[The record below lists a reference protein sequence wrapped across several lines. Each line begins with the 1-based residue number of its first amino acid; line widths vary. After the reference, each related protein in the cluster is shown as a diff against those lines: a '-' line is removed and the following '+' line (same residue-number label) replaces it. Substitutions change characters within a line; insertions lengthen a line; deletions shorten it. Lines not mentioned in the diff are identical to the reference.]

1 MILNYFFKKHF
12 PLFIYIYCRKD
23 VLEDVKKLHKKPKTD
38 EENDVVHEE
47 KDENEKKSVSEVQE
61 SNEQLK
67 NDSSKT
73 LKDAKEHK
81 KETSDIDDKQKA
93 MLISQSRVLSQEEFK
108 MLKAAQIAKEVQFAK
123 GKKRKVDAEVNYE

>member
-1 MILNYFFKKHF
+1 M
-12 PLFIYIYCRKD
+12 
-23 VLEDVKKLHKKPKTD
+23 
-38 EENDVVHEE
+38 HEE

-61 SNEQLK
+61 SNKQLK